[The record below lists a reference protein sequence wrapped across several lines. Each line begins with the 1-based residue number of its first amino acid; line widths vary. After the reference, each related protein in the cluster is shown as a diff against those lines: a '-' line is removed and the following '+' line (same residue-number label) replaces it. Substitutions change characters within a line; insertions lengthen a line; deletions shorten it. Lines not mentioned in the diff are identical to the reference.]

1 VAAEAA
7 VRRPAPRVWVL
18 VGGDGSQRQR
28 AFRSG
33 ANVAAK
39 LARCCDIQVC
49 YCERHT
55 MTNCTLSAA

>member
-55 MTNCTLSAA
+55 MP